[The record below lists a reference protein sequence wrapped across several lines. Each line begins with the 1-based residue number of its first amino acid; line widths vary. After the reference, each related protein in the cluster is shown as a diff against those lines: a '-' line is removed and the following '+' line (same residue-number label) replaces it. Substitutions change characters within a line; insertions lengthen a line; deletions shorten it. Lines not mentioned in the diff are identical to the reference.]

1 MPLVS
6 FGFKKAWSSVAL
18 AAALLDAAPRCVFG
32 QEFSRLSVPIPV
44 EIDARQVPCPLYFNL
59 DIKSYNVPFDKFAAG
74 PLDNAQTMFVTAVQ
88 AIRSED
94 AAKFASVWTSPDQ
107 MKRLDKA
114 TTVTLTDNSADNW
127 IKVARSVFDFD
138 NLNVVSEVLAGLD
151 TMFIWELTTKFGT
164 RRDAF
169 YVGPDQKN
177 QLRLSIASSN
187 APVMAL
193 IEGAFAAAGMMG
205 GDAYKPLP
213 NIKLRYKYPIPL
225 ADNGDPGAHP
235 VYFEFDGSPMNFPL
249 SDENV
254 KPPTPMLEFLR
265 DAALAVRSGNY
276 DAFASDFTPR
286 SQKTIRQ
293 WLDSIESR
301 KQSRQQSQPAASP
314 ALNYE
319 TAGLRSAWSQNIKF
333 VLNADPVF
341 LVFQALAPGNNWLT
355 ENLTYSYVVRE
366 GGAYKIAN
374 FSSMDDLDS
383 FLQSPVLFDKNILK
397 SPH

>member
-1 MPLVS
+1 MPCISLE
-6 FGFKKAWSSVAL
+6 FKKAWLSTAL
-18 AAALLDAAPRCVFG
+18 ATALLVATSRCVFG
-32 QEFSRLSVPIPV
+32 QDFSRLSIPIPV
-44 EIDARQVPCPLYFNL
+44 DIESKQARCPLYFNL
-59 DIKSYNVPFDKFAAG
+59 EIKSYNVPFDKFAAG
-74 PLDNAQTMFVTAVQ
+74 PMNKAQTMFVTAVQ
-88 AIRSED
+88 AIRTED

-107 MKRLDKA
+107 FKRLDIA

-138 NLNVVSEVLAGLD
+138 NLNVVAEVLVGSD
-151 TMFIWELTTKFGT
+151 TMFIWESTTKSGT

-187 APVMAL
+187 APVMSL
-193 IEGAFAAAGMMG
+193 IEGAFVAAGMTG

-213 NIKLRYKYPIPL
+213 DINLQYKYPIPL
-225 ADNGDPGAHP
+225 TAGDPGAHP
-235 VYFEFDGSPMNFPL
+235 VFFEFDGSPMNFPL

-254 KPPTPMLEFLR
+254 KPPTPLLEFLR
-265 DAALAVRSGNY
+265 DAAVAVRSGKY
-276 DAFASDFTPR
+276 DAFANDFTPR
-286 SQKTIRQ
+286 SQRTVRQ

-301 KQSRQQSQPAASP
+301 KQSKQQSQSAGTP
-314 ALNYE
+314 ALDYE
-319 TAGLRSAWSQNIKF
+319 TAGLRSEWSQNVKF
-333 VLNADPVF
+333 VMNADPVF
-341 LVFQALAPGNNWLT
+341 LVFQASTPGNNWLP

-374 FSSMDDLDS
+374 FSSRDDLDS

-397 SPH
+397 SPP